1 MKNEKKA
8 LAQTRAG
15 LLTYKMK
22 QLNHTTAQN
31 QFQYLCSFC
40 WRELP
45 DGGVRFAGFGVCPVH
60 LKLAETIVDGL
71 RGHAANYF
79 KSDLGG
85 AK

>member
-31 QFQYLCSFC
+31 QFQYHCDFC
-40 WRELP
+40 AVELL
-45 DGGVRFAGFGVCPVH
+45 DGGNRFDGIGSCSRCHRLAHRLVDA
-60 LKLAETIVDGL
+60 LKA
-71 RGHAANYF
+71 HWANYF
-79 KSDLGG
+79 NNLGV
-85 AK
+85 KK